1 VCECVHDVLLIAP
14 QTYTLTSFQIS
25 TPPIDAVFL
34 YRVRLCVRVCRVRVR
49 AYTYLCVRVRGAK
62 AVGGTMTSTRL
73 F

>member
-1 VCECVHDVLLIAP
+1 MCACV
-14 QTYTLTSFQIS
+14 SR
-25 TPPIDAVFL
+25 TPMCARVP
-34 YRVRLCVRVCRVRVR
+34 YVRLR